1 MTMVTEEEGSIVSDG
16 DRGLWVY
23 SGAIYN
29 EAGGFRKKCVMKHQ
43 CRIALFLIHD
53 QCSLSSE

>member
-1 MTMVTEEEGSIVSDG
+1 MGDG

-29 EAGGFRKKCVMKHQ
+29 EAGGFRKKCVIKHQ